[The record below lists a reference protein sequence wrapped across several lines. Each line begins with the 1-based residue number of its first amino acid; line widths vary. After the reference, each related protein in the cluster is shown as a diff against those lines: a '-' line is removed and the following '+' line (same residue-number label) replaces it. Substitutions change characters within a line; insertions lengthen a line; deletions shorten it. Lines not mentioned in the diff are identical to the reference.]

1 MRGITEKRL
10 KSCLKNR
17 VSLNMETIVRFLIT
31 GTVAFSLTACGGGG
45 GGGSSSN
52 SEPDKVKV
60 EQVLIGGKN
69 VDVQYTVK
77 SDGTISKDIIIDGIK
92 AEFVG
97 KNTLII
103 REDLNSNGYNLKDV
117 SITKLKG
124 NEDILKAT
132 AGDIFKFEKNGN
144 SVKLEIGSEGNFVVT
159 HDGIKYEFNRNDNK
173 ALATT
178 DSKYGEITY
187 YVDKVGEIL
196 DNKIIINGIAAQIK
210 ADNSLLILDE
220 KAVSNGY
227 NLEGVTIT
235 NKDGA
240 YTFEKN
246 GKSVKLVVGSE
257 NNYTITKDGIKYE
270 FNKISDKA
278 LATTGSKYGE
288 ITYYV
293 SKDGTILDNK
303 ITINGIVA
311 QIKADNSLL
320 ILDEKAVSNGYN
332 LEGVTITNKDGAYTF
347 EKDGKS
353 VKLVVGSE
361 NNYTITKDGIK

>member
-17 VSLNMETIVRFLIT
+17 VSLNIETIVRFLIT

-77 SDGTISKDIIIDGIK
+77 SDGTISKDIIVDGIK

-117 SITKLKG
+117 SITKLNG

-144 SVKLEIGSEGNFVVT
+144 SVKLEIGSDGNFVVT

-187 YVDKVGEIL
+187 YVNKVGEIL

-240 YTFEKN
+240 YTFEKD
-246 GKSVKLVVGSE
+246 GKIVTLKKTEDGNYHLNDGKKDYYLDSEGKLIPDDLPASE
-257 NNYTITKDGIKYE
+257 GGELPEIGIEKE
-270 FNKISDKA
+270 WDLASESKELSSKELEELLSSGKA
-278 LATTGSKYGE
+278 Y
-288 ITYYV
+288 
-293 SKDGTILDNK
+293 
-303 ITINGIVA
+303 
-311 QIKADNSLL
+311 
-320 ILDEKAVSNGYN
+320 
-332 LEGVTITNKDGAYTF
+332 
-347 EKDGKS
+347 EKDGKYYI
-353 VKLVVGSE
+353 VTDLE
-361 NNYTITKDGIK
+361 NKVAQEITIVDPPVTNPEDIIITTSSKSKKDE